1 MKITKIECT
10 LIDYPLPVPLKPS
23 WAPGR
28 VFKSTGCTLISVQ
41 TDEGITGYGASPD
54 LGRGGFYTIPEM
66 VAPYILGM
74 DPFQV
79 ERISP
84 FLRNASRDG
93 GYPWAVEVA
102 LWDIIGKACNQPVYH
117 LWGAFQK
124 TLPAYASLAEVPD
137 PDEQIRR
144 LYLLKEMGFK
154 AVKLRLRRPTIH
166 EDIKMVEKVRQEFG
180 DSLQL
185 MVDANQSH
193 TMPCPNPHGSWTY
206 HDAYTV
212 AKEMYQLGVIWLE
225 EPLPRYNLKQLSKL
239 TASVEIPIAGG
250 ELNIALHEY
259 KTLIENDCYD
269 IIQADC
275 AFSEGVFQLRK
286 VANFAEMSYKKFIPH
301 TWSNGIN
308 LGANL
313 HLAAS
318 IPNCPWLEFPID
330 PPAWTIE
337 ARDFMITEP
346 YNLDKDGN
354 ISVRD
359 EPGMGYEIDQVAINR
374 YKRNHW
380 VSDENTA
387 VKW

>member
-1 MKITKIECT
+1 MKITKIECN
-10 LIDYPLPVPLKPS
+10 LLDYPLPAPLQPS

-28 VFKSTGCTLISVQ
+28 IFNTTGCTLISVH

-54 LGRGGFYTIPEM
+54 LGRGGFYTIPEL

-84 FLRNASRDG
+84 YLRNASRDG
-93 GYPWAVEVA
+93 GYPWALEVA
-102 LWDIIGKACNQPVYH
+102 LWDIIGKASNQPVYR
-117 LWGAFQK
+117 LWGAYQNS
-124 TLPAYASLAEVPD
+124 LPAYASLAEVPE

-144 LYLLKEMGFK
+144 LYLLKEMGFR
-154 AVKLRLRRPTIH
+154 AVKLRLRRPTIK
-166 EDIKMVEKVRQEFG
+166 EDIQMVEKVRQEFG
-180 DSLQL
+180 DDLQL

-193 TMPCPNPHGSWTY
+193 TMPCPNPHSSWTY
-206 HDAYTV
+206 QDAFTV
-212 AKEMYQLGVIWLE
+212 AREMHRLGVLWLE
-225 EPLPRYNLKQLSKL
+225 EPLPRYNLKQLAKL

-259 KTLIENDCYD
+259 RTLIEENCYD

-286 VANFAEMSYKKFIPH
+286 VAGFAEMSYKKFIPH

-318 IPNCPWLEFPID
+318 LPNCPWLEFPID
-330 PPAWTIE
+330 PPAWTIQ
-337 ARDFMITEP
+337 ARDFMLTEP
-346 YNLDKDGN
+346 YVLNTDG
-354 ISVRD
+354 SVTVSD
-359 EPGMGYEIDQVAINR
+359 NPGMGYNINHEAISR
-374 YKRNHW
+374 YSKNHW
-380 VSDENTA
+380 ISDEDTA